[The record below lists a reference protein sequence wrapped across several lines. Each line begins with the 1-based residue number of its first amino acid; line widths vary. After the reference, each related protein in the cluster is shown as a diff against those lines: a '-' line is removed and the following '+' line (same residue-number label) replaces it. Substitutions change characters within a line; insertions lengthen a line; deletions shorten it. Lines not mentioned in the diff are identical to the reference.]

1 MARFGGQAANFTA
14 DDLKQSPGEDEEDL
28 EDLMARNKISDN
40 HPTSKAEAENTASE
54 AELEKEA
61 AEAEKKS
68 SFYKTQQSVSNYDIS
83 AALYGKA
90 EAKATTNFVA
100 ASEVIDDIGKAGG
113 ECMNEYLFT

>member
-54 AELEKEA
+54 ADLEKEA
-61 AEAEKKS
+61 AEAEKKT

-90 EAKATTNFVA
+90 EAKAKVA
-100 ASEVIDDIGKAGG
+100 APEVIEDIGKAGG